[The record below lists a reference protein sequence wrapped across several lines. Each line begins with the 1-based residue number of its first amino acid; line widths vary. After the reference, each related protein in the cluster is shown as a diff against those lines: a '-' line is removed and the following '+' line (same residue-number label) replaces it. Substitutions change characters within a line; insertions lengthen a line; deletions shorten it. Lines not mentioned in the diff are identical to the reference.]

1 MSFSDHKLKDDL
13 NEIVEIVIQRE
24 DQLFKVLDVFS
35 KLQSRE
41 ATLEMIDN
49 SLNDTVAKTEPIR
62 SSKEDKIV
70 NRYSKYSATK
80 LEDQR

>member
-1 MSFSDHKLKDDL
+1 MSFGDHKLKDDL
-13 NEIVEIVIQRE
+13 NEIIEIVIQRE
-24 DQLFKVLDVFS
+24 DQLFKVLDVLS